1 MKRKITICAITALV
15 IAGLLITSAAG
26 IGISKMKTTQPATED
41 KEKTFESL
49 DSIVEE
55 LKNNPNRIES
65 LRSAAKK
72 ELNLEV
78 QRVNTEIQTELVESS
93 EASVESA
100 YIAKSAGGMRQPYD
114 SFATHPA
121 CGDNGA
127 GSIILGYEYQY
138 RNYSNPPGF
147 YAFDG
152 VIWQGS
158 NDYGGN
164 WSDGLYWVDID
175 TDEPIPY
182 TYPTIDYW
190 GESPSDGGDQWFGTQ
205 VDIDH
210 PDDPGFEGT
219 HVSIMRVNPDPT
231 VNTSYSMRTWT
242 GFADT
247 HRDMSMADIACS
259 DGLYFPTAQD
269 MEPWGLSTYIMDN
282 DFTPTSPYNDDA
294 HFFYPVEYQGSNT
307 YALMSWW
314 QDSEN
319 CVGTCAYIDDVTKS
333 GYGVWDPIDSESGQ
347 RYFLAM
353 HTVDMNVAFDYPEP
367 DENTYAIGWS
377 LTDPDL
383 GLQHPVIAANDG
395 AVVAAMEVTNASN
408 PNEVMISFWYQP
420 EENGSVYLNISSI
433 WYLNVSGGGKIQFP
447 EISHVYGNTFICTM
461 IVENEQLLAITEDGG
476 ATWDGLYYWSGDE
489 TVIEDYR
496 ANELSDDGAISVWEY
511 DNSGGG
517 DAVISLY
524 YSFNTVVLD
533 GHVTYESG
541 DPVDPVTV
549 DIVNTNT
556 SKSYTSEITGN
567 YYKTKLLLG
576 FDIWTDPEPAPFEIT
591 ATDTYGNQGVVQHDF
606 TDIYNVNTIDVT
618 VTIIGDVDGD
628 GDVDLSDLA
637 ALLGAYGTSCGDPN
651 YNPDADL
658 DGDCDVDLSDLAALL
673 GHYGQP

>member
-1 MKRKITICAITALV
+1 MKRKKTLICVMALV

-26 IGISKMKTTQPATED
+26 MTGRKGQPANE
-41 KEKTFESL
+41 EKNKNVNV
-49 DSIVEE
+49 DSIVAA
-55 LKNNPNRIES
+55 LKENPES
-65 LRSAAKK
+65 IKTLKSAEKI
-72 ELNLEV
+72 ELNLKV
-78 QRVNTEIQTELVESS
+78 KRVETEMQTALVEAS
-93 EASVESA
+93 EESVESA
-100 YIAKSAGGMRQPYD
+100 YTVKSEGGMRDGPYD

-121 CGDNGA
+121 CGDNA
-127 GSIILGYEYQY
+127 EGSMVLGYEYQY

-147 YAFDG
+147 DAFDG
-152 VIWQGS
+152 VIWDGS
-158 NDYGGN
+158 NDYGEN
-164 WSDGLYWVDID
+164 WGGGLYWVDSD
-175 TDEPIPY
+175 TDEPIAY
-182 TYPTIDYW
+182 TYPSVDYW
-190 GESPSDGGDQWFGTQ
+190 GESPTDSGDQWFGTQ
-205 VDIDH
+205 VDTDH
-210 PDDPGFEGT
+210 PGEEFEGT

-231 VNTSYSMRTWT
+231 LNTSYSMRTWT
-242 GFADT
+242 AFGDT

-259 DGLYFPTAQD
+259 NGLYFPTAQD

-282 DFTPTSPYNDDA
+282 DFTPSTPYNDDA
-294 HFFYPVEYQGSNT
+294 HFFYPVEYQGDNG

-353 HTVDMNVAFDYPEP
+353 QIIDMNVAFDYPEP

-377 LTDPDL
+377 LTDENL

-395 AVVAAMEVTNASN
+395 AVVAAMEVTNATN
-408 PNEVMISFWYQP
+408 PNEIMISFWYQP
-420 EENGSVYLNISSI
+420 EENGSVYFNISEI
-433 WYLNVSGGGKIQFP
+433 WYMDVPGGEKLQFP
-447 EISHVYGNTFICTM
+447 EVSHVYGNTFICTM
-461 IVENEQLLAITEDGG
+461 IYDNQQLLAISENGG
-476 ATWDGLYYWSGDE
+476 ANWSGLYYWSDDE

-511 DNSGGG
+511 DDSSGG
-517 DAVISLY
+517 DNIIRLY
-524 YSFNTVVLD
+524 YMFNTVKLD
-533 GHVTYESG
+533 GHVTYEDS

-549 DIVNTNT
+549 DIVNTNL
-556 SKSYTSEITGN
+556 SKSFPPEITGN
-567 YYKTKLLLG
+567 YYTTTLLLG
-576 FDIWTDPEPAPFEIT
+576 FDIWSSPEPSPFEIT
-591 ATDTYGNQGVVQHDF
+591 ATDSYGNQGVVLPDF

-618 VTIIGDVDGD
+618 VSIIGDVDHD

-658 DGDCDVDLSDLAALL
+658 DDDCDVDLSDLAALL